1 MTTAQVRRKRA
12 RRLRAARSYVVLT
25 LLALVYVAPAYYLIV
40 GSFKPAAD
48 VLSGMRG
55 FLPEHLSFDNYRSV
69 FDSLASDSTGYF
81 WQFMTN
87 SILISLAVVIVGLV
101 VNSMAAYSFARLKW
115 RGRDKSFLIVVALV
129 IVPFEAVAIP
139 LLFMLNGMRNSLL
152 VQALPFFANA
162 FSIYLFYTF
171 FLGLSRDIEEAAT
184 LDGLGPF
191 GTFIRIAVPS
201 AKPVFATV
209 AILTFMTT
217 WGQYL
222 WPSLVISNPT
232 YRPLPL
238 ELSVFSGQMPVDW
251 GEVLA
256 FGVLLILPV
265 LIFFVSFQRFF
276 VQSLASSAVK
286 G

>member
-12 RRLRAARSYVVLT
+12 RRLRSARSYVVLT
-25 LLALVYVAPAYYLIV
+25 LLALIYVAPAYYLIV

-55 FLPEHLSFDNYRSV
+55 FVPEHLSFDNYRSV

-152 VQALPFFANA
+152 VQTLPFFANA

-171 FLGLSRDIEEAAT
+171 FLGLSKDIEEAAT

-191 GTFIRIAVPS
+191 GTFVRIAVPS

-222 WPSLVISNPT
+222 WPSLVISDPT

-256 FGVLLILPV
+256 FGALLIFPV
-265 LIFFVSFQRFF
+265 LVFFVSFQRFF

>member
-1 MTTAQVRRKRA
+1 V
-12 RRLRAARSYVVLT
+12 LAA
-25 LLALVYVAPAYYLIV
+25 AYVAPAYYLVV

-48 VLSGMRG
+48 VLSGLRG
-55 FLPEHLSFDNYRSV
+55 FAPEHLSLDNYRSV
-69 FDSLASDSTGYF
+69 FDSLSSDSTGYF
-81 WQFMTN
+81 WQFMSN
-87 SILISLAVVIVGLV
+87 SILISLAVVVVGLV
-101 VNSMAAYSFARLKW
+101 VNSMAAYSFARLSW
-115 RGRDKSFLIVVALV
+115 RGRDKSFLLVVALV

-139 LLFMLNGMRNSLL
+139 LLFMLNDMRNSLL

-162 FSIYLFYTF
+162 FSVYLFYTF
-171 FLGLSRDIEEAAT
+171 FLGLSKDIEEAAR
-184 LDGLGPF
+184 LDGLGSF
-191 GTFIRIAVPS
+191 GTFVRIAVPS
-201 AKPVFATV
+201 ARPVFATV

-222 WPSLVISNPT
+222 WPSLVISNPS

-256 FGVLLILPV
+256 FGTLLILPV
-265 LIFFVSFQRFF
+265 LIFFVAFQRFF

>member
-1 MTTAQVRRKRA
+1 MTTAQKQRTRSH
-12 RRLRAARSYVVLT
+12 RLHATRSYLVLT
-25 LLALVYVAPAYYLIV
+25 ALAAVYVAPAYYLVV

-48 VLSGMRG
+48 VLSGLRG
-55 FLPEHLSFDNYRSV
+55 FVPEHLSFDNYRSV

-81 WQFMTN
+81 WQFMVN
-87 SILISLAVVIVGLV
+87 SALISAAVVVVGLV

-115 RGRDKSFLIVVALV
+115 RGRDKSFLVVVALV

-152 VQALPFFANA
+152 VQSLPFFANA

-171 FLGLSRDIEEAAT
+171 FLGMSKEIEEAAR
-184 LDGLGPF
+184 LDGLGSF
-191 GTFIRIAVPS
+191 GTFLRIAVPS

-209 AILTFMTT
+209 AILTFLTT

-222 WPSLVISNPT
+222 WPSLVVSNPS

-256 FGVLLILPV
+256 FGVLLVVPV
-265 LIFFVSFQRFF
+265 LVFFVSFQRFF

>member
-1 MTTAQVRRKRA
+1 MTTTRKRS
-12 RRLRAARSYVVLT
+12 LRTSRWRTARSYVILTVL
-25 LLALVYVAPAYYLIV
+25 AAVYVAPAYYLLV
-40 GSFKPAAD
+40 GSFKPTAD
-48 VLSGMRG
+48 VLGGLRG
-55 FLPEHLSFDNYRSV
+55 FVPENLSFDNYRSV

-81 WQFMTN
+81 WRFMAN
-87 SILISLAVVIVGLV
+87 SIVISAAVVVVGLV
-101 VNSMAAYSFARLKW
+101 INSMAAYAFARLSW
-115 RGRDKSFLIVVALV
+115 RGRDKAFLIVVALV

-139 LLFMLNGMRNSLL
+139 LLFMLNDMRNSLL
-152 VQALPFFANA
+152 VQILPFFANA

-171 FLGLSRDIEEAAT
+171 FLGLSKDVEEAAR
-184 LDGLGPF
+184 LDGLGSF
-191 GTFIRIAVPS
+191 GTFVRIAVPS

-209 AILTFMTT
+209 AILTFLTT

-222 WPSLVISNPT
+222 WPSLVVSDPT

-256 FGVLLILPV
+256 FGALLVLPV
-265 LIFFVSFQRFF
+265 LVFFVAFQRFF

>member
-1 MTTAQVRRKRA
+1 MTNAQSQRA
-12 RRLRAARSYVVLT
+12 RSRRWRAARSYLVLT
-25 LLALVYVAPAYYLIV
+25 VLAAAYVAPAYYLVI

-48 VLSGMRG
+48 VLSGLGG
-55 FLPEHLSFDNYRSV
+55 FAPQHLNLDNYRSV

-87 SILISLAVVIVGLV
+87 SILISLAVVVVGLV
-101 VNSMAAYSFARLKW
+101 VNSMAAYSFARLSW
-115 RGRDKSFLIVVALV
+115 RGRDKSFLLVVALV

-139 LLFMLNGMRNSLL
+139 LLFMLNDMRNSLL

-162 FSIYLFYTF
+162 FSVYLFYTF
-171 FLGLSRDIEEAAT
+171 FLGLSKDIEEAAR
-184 LDGLGPF
+184 LDGLGSF
-191 GTFIRIAVPS
+191 GTFVRIAVPS

-222 WPSLVISNPT
+222 WPSLVVSNPR

-256 FGVLLILPV
+256 FGTLLILPV
-265 LIFFVSFQRFF
+265 LIFFVAFQRFF

>member
-1 MTTAQVRRKRA
+1 MTTAQKQRA
-12 RRLRAARSYVVLT
+12 RRHRLHAARSYLVLAV
-25 LLALVYVAPAYYLIV
+25 LAALYVAPAYYLVV

-48 VLSGMRG
+48 VLSGLSG
-55 FLPEHLSFDNYRSV
+55 FVPEHLSFDNYRSV

-81 WQFMTN
+81 LQFMVN
-87 SILISLAVVIVGLV
+87 SALISAAVVVVGLV

-115 RGRDKSFLIVVALV
+115 RGRDKSFLVVVTLV

-139 LLFMLNGMRNSLL
+139 LLFMLNDMRNSLL

-171 FLGLSRDIEEAAT
+171 FLGMSKEIEEAAR
-184 LDGLGPF
+184 LDGLGSF
-191 GTFIRIAVPS
+191 GTFLRIAVPS

-209 AILTFMTT
+209 AILTFLTT

-222 WPSLVISNPT
+222 WPSLVVSDPR

-256 FGVLLILPV
+256 FGVLLVIPV
-265 LIFFVSFQRFF
+265 LVFFVAFQRFF

>member
-1 MTTAQVRRKRA
+1 MTASRKINA
-12 RRLRAARSYVVLT
+12 RSVRLRATRTYVVLT
-25 LLALVYVAPAYYLIV
+25 VLAAIYIAPAYYLVV
-40 GSFKPAAD
+40 GSFKPGAD
-48 VLSGMRG
+48 VLSGLRG
-55 FLPEHLSFDNYRSV
+55 FVPEHLSLTNYRSV

-81 WQFMTN
+81 ARFVVN
-87 SILISLAVVIVGLV
+87 SFLISAAVVGVGLV
-101 VNSMAAYSFARLKW
+101 INSMAAYTFARLKW

-139 LLFMLNGMRNSLL
+139 LLFMMNGMRNSLI
-152 VQALPFFANA
+152 VQVLPFIANA

-171 FLGLSRDIEEAAT
+171 FLGLNKDIEEAAH
-184 LDGLGPF
+184 LDGLGSF
-191 GTFIRIAVPS
+191 GTFVRVAAPS

-209 AILTFMTT
+209 AILTFLTT

-222 WPSLVISNPT
+222 WPSLVVSDPA

-238 ELSVFSGQMPVDW
+238 ELSVFSGQTPVDW

-256 FGVLLILPV
+256 FGTLLILPV
-265 LIFFVSFQRFF
+265 LIFFVAFQRFF

>member
-1 MTTAQVRRKRA
+1 MATTGR
-12 RRLRAARSYVVLT
+12 RRLRNSRWRVARSYLILTVL
-25 LLALVYVAPAYYLIV
+25 AAIYVAPAYYLVI

-48 VLSGMRG
+48 VLSGLRG
-55 FLPEHLSFDNYRSV
+55 FAPEHLSLDNYRSV

-81 WQFMTN
+81 WRFMAN
-87 SILISLAVVIVGLV
+87 STLISAAVVIVGLV
-101 VNSMAAYSFARLKW
+101 VNSMAAYSFARLNW
-115 RGRDKSFLIVVALV
+115 RGRDRTFLIVVALV

-139 LLFMLNGMRNSLL
+139 LLFMLNDMRNSLL
-152 VQALPFFANA
+152 VQSLPFFANA

-171 FLGLSRDIEEAAT
+171 FLGLSKDIEEAAR
-184 LDGLGPF
+184 LDGLGSF
-191 GTFIRIAVPS
+191 GTFLRIAVPS

-209 AILTFMTT
+209 AILTFLTT

-222 WPSLVISNPT
+222 WPSLVVSDPA

-256 FGVLLILPV
+256 FGTLLVLPV
-265 LIFFVSFQRFF
+265 LVFFVSFQRFF

>member
-1 MTTAQVRRKRA
+1 MTTAQKQRTRS
-12 RRLRAARSYVVLT
+12 RRLRATRSYLVLT
-25 LLALVYVAPAYYLIV
+25 VIAAVYVAPAYYLVV

-48 VLSGMRG
+48 VLSGLRG
-55 FLPEHLSFDNYRSV
+55 FVPEHLNLDNYRSV
-69 FDSLASDSTGYF
+69 LDSLSSDSTGYF
-81 WQFMTN
+81 WQFMAN
-87 SILISLAVVIVGLV
+87 SILISAAVVAVGLV

-115 RGRDKSFLIVVALV
+115 RGRDKSFLVVVALV

-139 LLFMLNGMRNSLL
+139 LLFMLNNMRNSLL
-152 VQALPFFANA
+152 VQSLPFFANA

-171 FLGLSRDIEEAAT
+171 FLGLSKDIEEAAR
-184 LDGLGPF
+184 LDGLGSF
-191 GTFIRIAVPS
+191 GTFVRIAVPS

-222 WPSLVISNPT
+222 WPSLVVSDPD

-256 FGVLLILPV
+256 FGVLLVLPV
-265 LIFFVSFQRFF
+265 LTFFVSFQRFF

>member
-1 MTTAQVRRKRA
+1 MTTAQMQRKRT
-12 RRLRAARSYVVLT
+12 RRLRSARSYVVLT
-25 LLALVYVAPAYYLIV
+25 LLALVYVAPAYYLVV

-87 SILISLAVVIVGLV
+87 SILISLAVVVVGLV
-101 VNSMAAYSFARLKW
+101 VNSMAAYSFARLTW

-171 FLGLSRDIEEAAT
+171 FLGLSKDIEEAAT

-191 GTFIRIAVPS
+191 GTFVRIAVPS

-256 FGVLLILPV
+256 FGALLILPV